1 MVCTCVSHGG
11 GLPIAAL
18 LETMN
23 FRGSGSVLRVFGL
36 TRSIGIGGAGLG
48 GIMKEGLTTH
58 ILGA

>member
-1 MVCTCVSHGG
+1 M
-11 GLPIAAL
+11 AAL
-18 LETMN
+18 LHTVN

-48 GIMKEGLTTH
+48 GILNHGLTTH